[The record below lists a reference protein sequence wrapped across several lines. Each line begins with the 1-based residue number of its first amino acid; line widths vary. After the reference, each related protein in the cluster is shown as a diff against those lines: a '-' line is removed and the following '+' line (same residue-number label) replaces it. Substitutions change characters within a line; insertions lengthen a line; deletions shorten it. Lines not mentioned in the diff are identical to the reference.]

1 MKISKVRTQWSP
13 AKAFASTAA
22 VMSSVFFSVSL
33 CQTPSQTHSFQ
44 VSARL
49 VELTVVAVDR
59 DDNPVTDLQKADF
72 SVLDNGKPRDLSL
85 CRYEGA
91 PLSDAVKRPALP
103 PYVYTNRL
111 GPLDGDE
118 RNITAL
124 VLDFANTDPQDQM
137 FVKAQTSNLL
147 RALAPKTRVAI
158 YVLGRELRVI
168 HDFADDMAALREN
181 LARVRTEVQTQ
192 RKNDVQQAA
201 LDLDELLDQIE
212 ARKTPY
218 VAAVFES
225 VASAG
230 EAAVWADVNNNAFVT
245 GNRVDATLA
254 ALEGLGKHLAAVPG
268 RKNVVWISSGIS
280 LFAQRASTA
289 PNIPSI
295 NPMSGDNLESAIR
308 KTARRLAEF
317 GVSLYGVDARGLTTT
332 SESLAQRQYPPS
344 LAGRYSEVQRA
355 EAYNIDSRAAFTLMT
370 SVTGGRFIFGTNDLS
385 EGVKKVTAD
394 LQGSYS
400 LGFYQ
405 PDEPDDKWHNLKVT
419 ARRPGVRLLYKE
431 GYWFG
436 AVPAKQPAW
445 NEEERLRA
453 LTSPFGSDSIRLN
466 ARCAPAAGAEA
477 GTLQLELQIESDD
490 IFWSEGSGRSNAVV
504 DIYIGERTPNGQVR
518 FLQSQIRARLQ
529 PPQMEAARS
538 RGLPFRRLW
547 KPGADTVKI
556 RILVRDAVTGRIG
569 TIDIPMPI
577 TTAGNK

>member
-1 MKISKVRTQWSP
+1 MIV
-13 AKAFASTAA
+13 AA
-22 VMSSVFFSVSL
+22 ILSGFSSVPL
-33 CQTPSQTHSFQ
+33 CQTPSQTPSFK
-44 VSARL
+44 VTARL

-59 DDNPVTDLQKADF
+59 DGNPVTDLKMGDF
-72 SVLDNGKPRDLSL
+72 AVLDNGKPRDLSL
-85 CRYEGA
+85 CRYEGT
-91 PLSDAVKRPALP
+91 PISESVKPPALP

-111 GPLDGDE
+111 GPVDGDE

-124 VLDFANTDPQDQM
+124 LLDFANTDPQDQM

-158 YVLGRELRVI
+158 YVLGRHLRVI
-168 HDFADDMAALREN
+168 HDFTNDMAALRDN
-181 LARVRTEVQTQ
+181 LARVRTEVQAR

-201 LDLDELLDQIE
+201 LDLDEILDQIE

-225 VASAG
+225 IASAG

-254 ALEGLGKHLAAVPG
+254 ALEGLGKHLSAVPG
-268 RKNVVWISSGIS
+268 RRNVVWISSGIS

-289 PNIPSI
+289 PNTSSI
-295 NPMSGDNLESAIR
+295 NPMSGDNLERAIR
-308 KTARRLAEF
+308 KTSQQLAQL
-317 GVSLYGVDARGLTTT
+317 GVALYGVDARGLTTT

-355 EAYNIDSRAAFTLMT
+355 EAYNIDSRAAFSLMT

-385 EGVKKVTAD
+385 EGVSKVTAD

-400 LGFYQ
+400 LGFYP
-405 PDEPDDKWHNLKVT
+405 PDEPDGKWHELKVT
-419 ARRPGVRLLYKE
+419 VRRPDVRLLHKE
-431 GYWFG
+431 GYWFD
-436 AVPAKQPAW
+436 AAPAREPAW

-466 ARCAPAAGAEA
+466 ARCAPAAGEET

-490 IFWSEGSGRSNAVV
+490 LFWSDVSGRSNAAV
-504 DIYIGERTPNGQVR
+504 DTYIGERTPDGKVR
-518 FLQSQIRARLQ
+518 FLQSQIRARLL
-529 PPQMEAARS
+529 PPQMEIVRS

-556 RILVRDAVTGRIG
+556 RILVRDTVTGRIG
-569 TIDIPMPI
+569 TIDIPMPV
-577 TTAGNK
+577 ASGHE